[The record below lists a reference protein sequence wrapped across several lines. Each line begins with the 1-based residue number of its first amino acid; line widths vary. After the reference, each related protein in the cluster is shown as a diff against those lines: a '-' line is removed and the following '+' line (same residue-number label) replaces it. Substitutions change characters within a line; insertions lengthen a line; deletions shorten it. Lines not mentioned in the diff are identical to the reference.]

1 MNDLNRKN
9 TVVIA
14 CEMIE
19 DEVRAAMEST
29 GADYPVIWVERG
41 YHNEPDDLRE
51 ELKVLV
57 RYAETSIITGDI
69 RTKELTDNPYASI
82 PESMKTRK
90 QKRTA
95 TTNLS
100 PGDEINQNLEN
111 IIIVFGLCG
120 KGAAGIGS
128 SSSRVIIPR
137 FDDCVN
143 MMLCPEKREKR
154 AYMKAGI
161 TYLTR
166 GWTEDKGSLLSIYN
180 ECLERYGEKR
190 GRKAFKLMY
199 DSYTL
204 AAVIDDGCYD
214 LEPVEEYAR
223 KTSEL
228 LGLDI
233 CTVDGSI
240 HVFEKL
246 LSGNWDDD
254 IIVCEPGEVISEE
267 DFDFGGEPMDVS
279 TTAM

>member
-100 PGDEINQNLEN
+100 PGDEINQDLEN

-240 HVFEKL
+240 RVFEKL